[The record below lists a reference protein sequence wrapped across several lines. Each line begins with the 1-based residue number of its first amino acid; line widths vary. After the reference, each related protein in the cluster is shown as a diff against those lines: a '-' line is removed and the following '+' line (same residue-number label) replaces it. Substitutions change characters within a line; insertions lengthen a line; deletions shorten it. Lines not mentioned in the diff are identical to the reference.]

1 MIITQ
6 LKEKFTFNCSKGET
20 VIRILHAMLL
30 FLTEYDVILHHT
42 AINSLFRRKGLPVSS
57 ENKFK
62 KS

>member
-6 LKEKFTFNCSKGET
+6 LKEKFTFNCSKEET

-42 AINSLFRRKGLPVSS
+42 AYQFIIQEKRITCFFRK
-57 ENKFK
+57 
-62 KS
+62 

>member
-42 AINSLFRRKGLPVSS
+42 ARIVPVREIGGAIS
-57 ENKFK
+57 EAR
-62 KS
+62 

>member
-6 LKEKFTFNCSKGET
+6 FKEKFTFNCSKGET

-42 AINSLFRRKGLPVSS
+42 AYQFIIQEKRTGVFDIEYPT
-57 ENKFK
+57 
-62 KS
+62 